1 MGDKETSGST
11 QIAELTAQLA
21 SISLGLP
28 SFWSTHPDAWFIN
41 IESQFALANITRE
54 ETKFHKVVA
63 ALPED
68 IATQVLD
75 ITQSS
80 YQAGNYTKLKTA
92 ILKLFT
98 KSKAKRLDE
107 LLECANIQNMKPSAI
122 LRKLRNLTGATNPA
136 DRIKLEDDDFKQ
148 LFIRAL
154 PRCLQGPI
162 NIISPD
168 HTVTELAEKADRY
181 YESNPPQPNSIA
193 AIQHPPTSA
202 AEISAVQDEIAALRK
217 AIAKTNTSRAALP
230 KPKRIFQPTNRPL
243 LCWYHAQ
250 FGDQARK
257 CDGQQSGCAMYT
269 PPGNAKSAR
278 L

>member
-1 MGDKETSGST
+1 MGDNKETSGST

-75 ITQSS
+75 ITQNS

-98 KSKAKRLDE
+98 KSKAKRRRRTARVRQHSKHE
-107 LLECANIQNMKPSAI
+107 AV
-122 LRKLRNLTGATNPA
+122 GNPA
-136 DRIKLEDDDFKQ
+136 QASQSDGR
-148 LFIRAL
+148 
-154 PRCLQGPI
+154 
-162 NIISPD
+162 
-168 HTVTELAEKADRY
+168 H
-181 YESNPPQPNSIA
+181 QPS
-193 AIQHPPTSA
+193 
-202 AEISAVQDEIAALRK
+202 
-217 AIAKTNTSRAALP
+217 
-230 KPKRIFQPTNRPL
+230 
-243 LCWYHAQ
+243 
-250 FGDQARK
+250 
-257 CDGQQSGCAMYT
+257 
-269 PPGNAKSAR
+269 
-278 L
+278 